1 MSCSH
6 RSARARSS
14 ALAPAAIR
22 LTVSDTGEGIPAE
35 DLGVLGTPAQKDV
48 VREHRVRLTEAA
60 RKHGKAVAMAV
71 DTIELVREVIAQGA
85 TIVNYSS
92 DVGILRAGYAAAVA
106 ELRNPKERP

>member
-1 MSCSH
+1 
-6 RSARARSS
+6 
-14 ALAPAAIR
+14 
-22 LTVSDTGEGIPAE
+22 
-35 DLGVLGTPAQKDV
+35 
-48 VREHRVRLTEAA
+48 
-60 RKHGKAVAMAV
+60 MAV